1 MSNIVFLGYVLKNC
15 ADRLMGVNLKTL
27 SETFKTIIP
36 KSKSGL
42 ADKNIQA
49 LMLGMEY

>member
-1 MSNIVFLGYVLKNC
+1 MANVVLLGSTMKDC

-36 KSKSGL
+36 KSKSGMV
-42 ADKNIQA
+42 DKNIQA